1 MSKYTEKAIS
11 KEELD
16 KVVGGRNLSEAIRSN
31 KGAGC
36 IVAIAVNKV
45 PGDGKKYLP

>member
-1 MSKYTEKAIS
+1 MRKYTEKLLS
-11 KEELD
+11 NEELE
-16 KVVGGRNLSEAIRSN
+16 KVVGGRNLSSAIRSN

-36 IVAIAVNKV
+36 KVAIAVNKV